1 VAHTNGHKWQTS
13 MVPRVPREALE
24 PREAR
29 VQREA
34 RGPLGQRVA
43 LGPLEPLELLVV
55 SQPVVMALCLHGT
68 LAHQHGQHALHPSFM
83 ARAPNQTVG
92 VLQ

>member
-1 VAHTNGHKWQTS
+1 MAHTNGHKWQTS

-29 VQREA
+29 VLWVVQERRAAQELLEA
-34 RGPLGQRVA
+34 
-43 LGPLEPLELLVV
+43 LELLVV

-83 ARAPNQTVG
+83 ARAPNHTVV